1 VNSHSS
7 FFIFFCFFSG
17 FLFEK
22 AEKQRITIYPFF
34 SPCTEQYIYMV
45 HAIGLFGETSLG
57 SRNTL
62 SNGWA
67 VRHTGMIGHISPRT
81 RYPFFPLERLLYN

>member
-1 VNSHSS
+1 
-7 FFIFFCFFSG
+7 
-17 FLFEK
+17 
-22 AEKQRITIYPFF
+22 
-34 SPCTEQYIYMV
+34 MV

-67 VRHTGMIGHISPRT
+67 VRHTGMIGHISPVT
-81 RYPFFPLERLLYN
+81 PDKISFLSIGKVTI